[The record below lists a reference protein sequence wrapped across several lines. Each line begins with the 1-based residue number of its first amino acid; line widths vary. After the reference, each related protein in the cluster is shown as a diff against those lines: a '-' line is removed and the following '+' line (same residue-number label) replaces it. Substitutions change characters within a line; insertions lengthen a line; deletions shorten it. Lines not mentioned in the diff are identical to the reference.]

1 MEKTKKYYKVL
12 KRYSDEV
19 SGERLVKIECECGNI
34 VIKPS
39 AFTSWS
45 SKTCGNRCPLSKQLK
60 SNASRS
66 HVREMAP
73 QGFTG
78 MSRVYDLYKRRA
90 LKKGFEFSL
99 SKEEFRELT
108 SSPCFYCK
116 EPPSMEY
123 VHRIKRAS
131 KREIENSRYFYN
143 SLDRIDSSRGYTLD
157 NVRPSCKCCNTMKWD
172 HPEDFFKERVKI
184 FYEFYFKNEIK
195 AGGVEVRGL
204 TNRRLAENKVCL
216 GKDQQVNEALKALER
231 IKTPLETHEKEKEGV
246 SEAVPIKDVIEPLK
260 PNEQHGVAE
269 GCKIKF
275 LGICFKRS

>member
-90 LKKGFEFSL
+90 LK
-99 SKEEFRELT
+99 
-108 SSPCFYCK
+108 
-116 EPPSMEY
+116 
-123 VHRIKRAS
+123 
-131 KREIENSRYFYN
+131 REIENSRYFYN

-172 HPEDFFKERVKI
+172 HPEDFFKEKIKI

-204 TNRRLAENKVCL
+204 KNRRLAENKVCL

-246 SEAVPIKDVIEPLK
+246 SEAVPIKDVVEPLK